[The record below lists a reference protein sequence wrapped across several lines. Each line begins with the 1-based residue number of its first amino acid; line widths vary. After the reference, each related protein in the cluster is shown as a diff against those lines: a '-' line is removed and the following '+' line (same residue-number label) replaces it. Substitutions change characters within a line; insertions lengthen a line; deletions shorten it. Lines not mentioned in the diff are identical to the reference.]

1 MTRSGE
7 VGEPDR
13 SPGMDILRAL
23 AGGLRLGLEELR
35 ERLELSADI
44 FIDVWE
50 GRARL
55 HGPVRKRLAEI
66 LREEIEWRQGLL
78 VALGREGAEE
88 EAAAR
93 ARREEEDGREK
104 R

>member
-13 SPGMDILRAL
+13 SPGMETLRAL
-23 AGGLRLGLEELR
+23 AGGPRLGLNELR
-35 ERLELSADI
+35 ERLDLSADT

-50 GRARL
+50 GRTRL
-55 HGPVRKRLAEI
+55 HGSVRERLAEI
-66 LREEIEWRQGLL
+66 LREEIEWRQRLL
-78 VALGREGAEE
+78 VALGREGAVEE
-88 EAAAR
+88 EAAR
-93 ARREEEDGREK
+93 ARREEDGREE